1 MSPDRNLHYASS
13 NIFMDRAYEAHIH
26 HQDRLGSLGGLV
38 PRAKGKLY
46 SAAGYA
52 ATLPNANEQLQ
63 TALFWYRFG
72 FRVIPLDPDR
82 PGKCDLASPLFRPVS
97 LRRGANTAG
106 SSP

>member
-1 MSPDRNLHYASS
+1 MFPDRNLHYASS

-52 ATLPNANEQLQ
+52 ATLPNAKSAQLDSSQ
-63 TALFWYRFG
+63 GVDMFHEDPLSLKRGDNLRF
-72 FRVIPLDPDR
+72 FRKKPLQAYPHLTN
-82 PGKCDLASPLFRPVS
+82 P
-97 LRRGANTAG
+97 
-106 SSP
+106 